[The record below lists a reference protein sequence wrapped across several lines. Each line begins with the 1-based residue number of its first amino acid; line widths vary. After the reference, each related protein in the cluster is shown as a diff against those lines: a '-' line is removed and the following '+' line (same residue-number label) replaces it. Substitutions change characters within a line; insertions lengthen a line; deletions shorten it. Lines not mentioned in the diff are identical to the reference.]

1 MTNEELLDAYRQAR
15 HNYEIA
21 KADNGN
27 RVEAFVQFMS
37 AETALLRRLRPDMQT
52 ERSTTTIEYDQI
64 IRQAPW
70 PSG

>member
-15 HNYEIA
+15 RNYETA

-27 RVEAFVQFMS
+27 RVEAFVHFMS
-37 AETALLRRLRPDMQT
+37 AETALLRRLRPDMHTQH
-52 ERSTTTIEYDQI
+52 STTTSEYDQI
-64 IRQAPW
+64 LRQAPL

>member
-1 MTNEELLDAYRQAR
+1 MTNEELLDAYRQALR
-15 HNYEIA
+15 NYETA

-37 AETALLRRLRPDMQT
+37 AETALIRRLRPDMHTQ
-52 ERSTTTIEYDQI
+52 RSTNTIESDQI
-64 IRQAPW
+64 LRQAPW